1 MHEIKQAMEEEE
13 HSSNVSFVD
22 MEDIERKAFCSG
34 RCHWQIWR
42 KHMILP
48 AYCTRCPKSSLFVL
62 VSVYNILDPNGCC
75 YPTTVWPLFNSSSS
89 MLSILNF
96 SILLL
101 ELCAVLSLRFPAVV
115 RAYRESSHS
124 YEWGSPYLRV
134 WTEIEV
140 VQVDTICVNF
150 EKKLLMFLTKDSGG
164 A

>member
-1 MHEIKQAMEEEE
+1 MEEEEE

-101 ELCAVLSLRFPAVV
+101 ELGSVLSLYSDFLLLFGHTG
-115 RAYRESSHS
+115 SHCIATN
-124 YEWGSPYLRV
+124 EGLLIWECGQRGSPGRYSLYGL
-134 WTEIEV
+134 W
-140 VQVDTICVNF
+140 
-150 EKKLLMFLTKDSGG
+150 KKTFDVSHQRLWRKLNIFS
-164 A
+164 